1 MRSGCLLP
9 RVLGMRGYIDV
20 AGLRTWHEVPGEGD
34 PLVLVHGGLAG
45 AFLLPAPDWNAF
57 TG

>member
-1 MRSGCLLP
+1 
-9 RVLGMRGYIDV
+9 MRGYIEV